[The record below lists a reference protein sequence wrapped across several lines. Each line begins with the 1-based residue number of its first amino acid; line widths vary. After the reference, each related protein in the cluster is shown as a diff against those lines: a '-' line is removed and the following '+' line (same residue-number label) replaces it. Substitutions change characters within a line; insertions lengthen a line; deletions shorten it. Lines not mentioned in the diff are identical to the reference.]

1 MTVVST
7 PPGVLLGRLDE
18 LVRWARTRSIFPL
31 NFGLACCAVEWMAT
45 GAAHSD
51 LDRFGMLAVRASPRQ
66 ADLMIVAGRVS
77 QKMAP
82 SVAGRQS
89 CS

>member
-45 GAAHSD
+45 GAAHND
-51 LDRFGMLAVRASPRQ
+51 LDRFGMLAVRASR
-66 ADLMIVAGRVS
+66 
-77 QKMAP
+77 
-82 SVAGRQS
+82 GRQI
-89 CS
+89 